1 MFFSFILFFFNFK
14 IFFLLI
20 FRIVGVP
27 VWPLI
32 FYCLRCGDVSAAIQA
47 ADEAGPGKLSIFL
60 PSDKKC
66 KINSKSKNQ
75 DFSPK
80 ALLPQA

>member
-1 MFFSFILFFFNFK
+1 MFFFVYFFIFTV
-14 IFFLLI
+14 FFLLI
-20 FRIVGVP
+20 FRILGVP

-60 PSDKKC
+60 HLDKKC

-75 DFSPK
+75 DSS
-80 ALLPQA
+80 